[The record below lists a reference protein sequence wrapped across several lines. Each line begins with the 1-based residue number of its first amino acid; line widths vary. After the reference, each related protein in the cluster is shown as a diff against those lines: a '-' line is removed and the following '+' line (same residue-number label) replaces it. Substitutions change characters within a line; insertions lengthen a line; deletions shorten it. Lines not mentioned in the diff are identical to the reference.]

1 MRDTDLY
8 EGLRRL
14 LSTGDNV
21 IGLPKHEITMKLLE
35 NMYTEK
41 EARILTSAFNKPGS
55 PMNIKNI
62 AKMGNIPIDELKEIL
77 EDMYYK
83 GKLLKLGPLYTLL
96 PYLPGG
102 FEVYF
107 TTFRD
112 DPDRMKKV
120 AEAHLE
126 LFNVGFPYELSSSD
140 YTIYRVIPAIKP
152 TEKTVEIENSVEI
165 KNQIMPYEVLKEY
178 LAKANPKVY
187 AVVPCSCRNAAK
199 LAGEPCKRTEENFCI
214 TTGVLAKMVIE
225 QKVGREVS
233 LEELMEVMEKAEKEG
248 LVHQTFNMQDT
259 ATFVCNCCSCCCG
272 FLKSVK
278 ELNNYSSITK
288 SNFDPKIDT
297 ELCTLCE
304 TCKDICPMGAIYHHW
319 PHKKDL
325 SDNIMKIRLDRCIG
339 CGICAS
345 NCPSG
350 AITLEKVRTSVP
362 VKNQADLLVRR
373 AAGKTH

>member
-8 EGLRRL
+8 EGLRQL

-21 IGLPKHEITMKLLE
+21 IGLPKHEMTMKLLE

-62 AKMGNIPIDELKEIL
+62 AKMSNIPIDELKEIL

-107 TTFRD
+107 TTYRD
-112 DPDRMKKV
+112 DPDRMKKA

-126 LFNVGFPYELSSSD
+126 LFNLGFPYELSSSD

-304 TCKDICPMGAIYHHW
+304 TCKDICPMGAIYHHS
-319 PHKKDL
+319 PQKED
-325 SDNIMKIRLDRCIG
+325 
-339 CGICAS
+339 
-345 NCPSG
+345 
-350 AITLEKVRTSVP
+350 LEKVRTSVP

-373 AAGKTH
+373 AAGKMH